1 MPGTSKT
8 DSSNIGQ
15 NTTTY
20 NVILPSDTAKRI
32 QTLKFVGDWIE
43 YQFPTTANISTYTF
57 NSTAFPAEWYILGY
71 KSDKDCWVVM
81 HHVSFIGKELN
92 IPAYNTPDTTWE
104 IKTHF
109 ITNRIRFHTTVAV
122 LNFVELN
129 NLLFYDDVGDH
140 KAFLIPFCTQT
151 NSMTHTGSLN
161 FSQINDF
168 SINMTPTLQTEF
180 FAVGVNT
187 LCIESG
193 MANLMYT

>member
-1 MPGTSKT
+1 MPGTSTT
-8 DSSNIGQ
+8 DSSNVGQ

-20 NVILPSDTAKRI
+20 NVILPTDPTRI
-32 QTLKFVGDWIE
+32 QTLKFVGEWIE

-71 KSDKDCWVVM
+71 KSDKNCWVVM
-81 HHVSFIGKELN
+81 HHVSFISKESIISN
-92 IPAYNTPDTTWE
+92 YNNYTWE

-109 ITNRIRFHTTVAV
+109 VTNRIRFHTTVTI
-122 LNFVELN
+122 LNFVEMN

-161 FSQINDF
+161 FSQIDDF
-168 SINMTPTLQTEF
+168 SINMVPKLQTEF

-193 MANLMYT
+193 MANLMYS